1 MINLL
6 KITFLSAMSILIV
19 SNAFAQSNDT
29 IIDTKQMQ
37 KAMERGAIIWD
48 VRDEKSYLEGHLPG
62 AINIG
67 EVGAVLKDPNKE
79 DFIATEQIKKI
90 FDAAGLDVRREVM
103 VYGLRGNP
111 NAYFAL
117 YAVNYFGG
125 QQAKT
130 YHDGIDGWKSAGLPI
145 TKNRTNLPP
154 VTVALIEQPQL
165 MVTNEEMLKLYN
177 DSNLQIVDTRT
188 PDEYSGKDIRAI
200 RGGHIPNAINIPFEE
215 NWQDPSAAIKLSK
228 KLVTDNSGMALKS
241 RLDLKKLYS
250 KLDPNK
256 ETVVYCQSGVR
267 ASETTAVLKDLGFTN
282 VRVYDSSWLGW
293 GNNLNAPAVE
303 ETFLNVGALNSK
315 IAAMQA
321 KINQLEEVLKA
332 KSN

>member
-6 KITFLSAMSILIV
+6 KITVLSAMSTLIV
-19 SNAFAQSNDT
+19 SNTFAQSNDT

-37 KAMERGAIIWD
+37 KAMDRGAIIWD

-67 EVGAVLKDPNKE
+67 EVGSVLKDPNKE
-79 DFIATEQIKKI
+79 DFIQTEQIKKI

-145 TKNRTNLPP
+145 TKDRTSLPP
-154 VTVALIEQPQL
+154 VSVALIEQPQL

-188 PDEYSGKDIRAI
+188 TDEYSGKDIRAI

-215 NWQDPSAAIKLSK
+215 NWQDPATAIKLSK

-267 ASETTAVLKDLGFTN
+267 ASETTAVLKDLGFKN

-321 KINQLEEVLKA
+321 KINQLEEILKA

>member
-6 KITFLSAMSILIV
+6 KITVLSAMSTLIV
-19 SNAFAQSNDT
+19 SNTFAQSNDT

-37 KAMERGAIIWD
+37 KAMDRGAIIWD

-67 EVGAVLKDPNKE
+67 EVGSVLKDPNKE
-79 DFIATEQIKKI
+79 DFIQTEQIKKI

-145 TKNRTNLPP
+145 TKDRTSLPP
-154 VTVALIEQPQL
+154 VSVALIEQPQL

-215 NWQDPSAAIKLSK
+215 NWQDPATAIKLSK

-267 ASETTAVLKDLGFTN
+267 ASETTAVLKDLGFKN

-321 KINQLEEVLKA
+321 KINQLEEILKA

>member
-1 MINLL
+1 M
-6 KITFLSAMSILIV
+6 KEVTF
-19 SNAFAQSNDT
+19 
-29 IIDTKQMQ
+29 
-37 KAMERGAIIWD
+37 E
-48 VRDEKSYLEGHLPG
+48 
-62 AINIG
+62 
-67 EVGAVLKDPNKE
+67 NKE
-79 DFIATEQIKKI
+79 DFIPTEQIKKI

-130 YHDGIDGWKSAGLPI
+130 YHDGIDGWRSAGLPI
-145 TKNRTNLPP
+145 TKDRTNLPP
-154 VTVALIEQPQL
+154 VSVALIEQPQL

-177 DSNLQIVDTRT
+177 DSNLQIVDART

-215 NWQDPSAAIKLSK
+215 NWQDPATAIKLSK

-250 KLDPNK
+250 KLDPDK

-267 ASETTAVLKDLGFTN
+267 ASETTAVLKDLGFKN

-321 KINQLEEVLKA
+321 KINQLEEALKA